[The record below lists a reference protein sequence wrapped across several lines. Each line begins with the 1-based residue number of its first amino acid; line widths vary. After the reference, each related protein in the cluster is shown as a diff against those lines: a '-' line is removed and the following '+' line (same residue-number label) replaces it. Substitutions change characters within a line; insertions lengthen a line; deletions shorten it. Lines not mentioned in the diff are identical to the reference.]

1 MKRSIISE
9 PSSLKGQI
17 KIPGDKSV
25 SHRALICGALA
36 SSPTKISNL
45 QRSEDV
51 LNTFK
56 VIKNLGIEAEQKDL
70 TIRLFGKG
78 LRGLSK
84 PSNELYFGNSG
95 TGIRLMTGALS
106 GQNFDSILQGDS
118 SLTKR
123 PMKRISEP
131 LEKMGAS
138 INLSSEFTPPIE
150 IIGNKNLSAI
160 SYDMPIASAQVKS
173 AILFAALFS
182 EGKTK
187 VRESLV
193 SRNHTEF
200 MFQQFGI
207 NLKMVNS
214 EITLSGQEEFE
225 GKDINVPG
233 DFSSAAFM
241 IVGALIT
248 PDSSVLIKDVGLNST
263 RIALLEVLNSMEADI
278 KIENLRKFGS
288 EEVGDLRVSSSQ
300 LKSCKVEASLI
311 PNLIDE
317 LPILFIASLFA
328 TGDSEFFGVEE
339 LRHKESD
346 RLLAMQ
352 SGLKNIEIETIYN
365 SGKLT
370 IEGKGSDYLIDSGT
384 VDSFEDHR
392 IAMAFII
399 AGLRSKK
406 NLVVKNTDCIK
417 TSFPEFSYLLDSL
430 GAKINE
436 IQ

>member
-160 SYDMPIASAQVKS
+160 SYDMPIPSAQVKS

-193 SRNHTEF
+193 SRNHTEL

-207 NLKMVNS
+207 NLKMVDS

-233 DFSSAAFM
+233 DFSSAAFL

-288 EEVGDLRVSSSQ
+288 EEVGDLIVSSSQ

-328 TGDSEFFGVEE
+328 SGDSEFFGVEE

>member
-70 TIRLFGKG
+70 TIRLFGNG

-131 LEKMGAS
+131 LEEMGAS

-160 SYDMPIASAQVKS
+160 SYDMPIPSAQVKS

-182 EGKTK
+182 EGITK

-207 NLKMVNS
+207 NLKMVDS

-233 DFSSAAFM
+233 DFSSAAFL

-365 SGKLT
+365 GGKLT
-370 IEGKGSDYLIDSGT
+370 IEGKGGDYLIDSGT

>member
-56 VIKNLGIEAEQKDL
+56 VIKNLGIDTEQKDL
-70 TIRLFGKG
+70 TIRLYGKG

-131 LEKMGAS
+131 LEEMGAS

-160 SYDMPIASAQVKS
+160 SYDMPIPSAQVKS

-182 EGKTK
+182 EGITK

-207 NLKMVNS
+207 NLKMVDS

-233 DFSSAAFM
+233 DFSSAAFL

-263 RIALLEVLNSMEADI
+263 RIDLVEVLNSMEADI

-406 NLVVKNTDCIK
+406 NLVIENTDCIK

>member
-70 TIRLFGKG
+70 TIRLYGKG

-131 LEKMGAS
+131 LEEMGAS

-160 SYDMPIASAQVKS
+160 SYDMPIPSAQVKS

-182 EGKTK
+182 EGITK

-207 NLKMVNS
+207 NLKMVDS

-233 DFSSAAFM
+233 DFSSAAFL

>member
-56 VIKNLGIEAEQKDL
+56 VVKNLGIEAEQKEL

-131 LEKMGAS
+131 LEEMGAS

-150 IIGNKNLSAI
+150 VIGNKNLSAI
-160 SYDMPIASAQVKS
+160 SYDMPIPSAQVKS

-182 EGKTK
+182 EGITK

-207 NLKMVNS
+207 NLKMVDS

-263 RIALLEVLNSMEADI
+263 RIALLEVLNSMKADI

-352 SGLKNIEIETIYN
+352 SGLKNIEIDTIYN

-392 IAMAFII
+392 IAMAFVI

>member
-36 SSPTKISNL
+36 SSPTKIINL

-51 LNTFK
+51 LNTLK

-131 LEKMGAS
+131 LEEMGAS

-182 EGKTK
+182 EEKTK
-187 VRESLV
+187 IRESLV
-193 SRNHTEF
+193 SRNHTEL

-207 NLKMVNS
+207 NLKIVDS

-233 DFSSAAFM
+233 DFSSAAFL

-417 TSFPEFSYLLDSL
+417 TSFPDFSYLLDSL

>member
-56 VIKNLGIEAEQKDL
+56 VIKNLGIETEQKDL
-70 TIRLFGKG
+70 TIRLYGKG

-131 LEKMGAS
+131 LEEMGAC

-160 SYDMPIASAQVKS
+160 SYDMPIPSAQVKS

-193 SRNHTEF
+193 SRNHTEL

-207 NLKMVNS
+207 NLKTINS
-214 EITLSGQEEFE
+214 ELTLSGQEEFE

-248 PDSSVLIKDVGLNST
+248 PDSSILIKDVGLNST

-278 KIENLRKFGS
+278 KIENIRKFGS

-300 LKSCKVEASLI
+300 LKPCKVEASLI

-328 TGDSEFFGVEE
+328 TGDSEFFGIEE

-406 NLVVKNTDCIK
+406 NLVVKNTNCIK

-430 GAKINE
+430 GAKIDE

>member
-9 PSSLKGQI
+9 PSSLKGEI

-70 TIRLFGKG
+70 TIQLYGKG

-131 LEKMGAS
+131 LEEMGAS

-160 SYDMPIASAQVKS
+160 SYDMPIPSAQVKS

-182 EGKTK
+182 EGNTK
-187 VRESLV
+187 AV
-193 SRNHTEF
+193 SYTH
-200 MFQQFGI
+200 
-207 NLKMVNS
+207 L
-214 EITLSGQEEFE
+214 TLPT
-225 GKDINVPG
+225 K
-233 DFSSAAFM
+233 A
-241 IVGALIT
+241 
-248 PDSSVLIKDVGLNST
+248 
-263 RIALLEVLNSMEADI
+263 
-278 KIENLRKFGS
+278 
-288 EEVGDLRVSSSQ
+288 
-300 LKSCKVEASLI
+300 
-311 PNLIDE
+311 
-317 LPILFIASLFA
+317 
-328 TGDSEFFGVEE
+328 
-339 LRHKESD
+339 
-346 RLLAMQ
+346 
-352 SGLKNIEIETIYN
+352 
-365 SGKLT
+365 
-370 IEGKGSDYLIDSGT
+370 
-384 VDSFEDHR
+384 
-392 IAMAFII
+392 
-399 AGLRSKK
+399 
-406 NLVVKNTDCIK
+406 
-417 TSFPEFSYLLDSL
+417 
-430 GAKINE
+430 
-436 IQ
+436 

>member
-131 LEKMGAS
+131 LEEMGAS

-160 SYDMPIASAQVKS
+160 SYDMPIPSAQVKS

-182 EGKTK
+182 EGITK

-207 NLKMVNS
+207 NLKMVDS

-233 DFSSAAFM
+233 DFSSAAFL

-417 TSFPEFSYLLDSL
+417 TSFPEFSYLIDSL

>member
-131 LEKMGAS
+131 LEEMGAS

-150 IIGNKNLSAI
+150 VIGNKNLSAI
-160 SYDMPIASAQVKS
+160 SYDMPIPSAQVKS

-182 EGKTK
+182 EGITK

-207 NLKMVNS
+207 NLKMVDS

-233 DFSSAAFM
+233 DFSSAAFL
-241 IVGALIT
+241 IVGALIA

-365 SGKLT
+365 GGKLT
-370 IEGKGSDYLIDSGT
+370 IEGKGGDYLIDSGT

>member
-1 MKRSIISE
+1 
-9 PSSLKGQI
+9 
-17 KIPGDKSV
+17 
-25 SHRALICGALA
+25 
-36 SSPTKISNL
+36 
-45 QRSEDV
+45 
-51 LNTFK
+51 
-56 VIKNLGIEAEQKDL
+56 
-70 TIRLFGKG
+70 
-78 LRGLSK
+78 
-84 PSNELYFGNSG
+84 
-95 TGIRLMTGALS
+95 
-106 GQNFDSILQGDS
+106 
-118 SLTKR
+118 
-123 PMKRISEP
+123 
-131 LEKMGAS
+131 
-138 INLSSEFTPPIE
+138 
-150 IIGNKNLSAI
+150 
-160 SYDMPIASAQVKS
+160 
-173 AILFAALFS
+173 
-182 EGKTK
+182 
-187 VRESLV
+187 
-193 SRNHTEF
+193 

-207 NLKMVNS
+207 NLKTINS

-248 PDSSVLIKDVGLNST
+248 PDSSILIKDVGLNST

-278 KIENLRKFGS
+278 KIENIRKFGS
-288 EEVGDLRVSSSQ
+288 EDVGDLRVSSSQ
-300 LKSCKVEASLI
+300 LKPCKVGASLI

-328 TGDSEFFGVEE
+328 TGDSEFFGIEE

-406 NLVVKNTDCIK
+406 IWWL
-417 TSFPEFSYLLDSL
+417 
-430 GAKINE
+430 KIQ
-436 IQ
+436 IA

>member
-36 SSPTKISNL
+36 SSPTKICNL

-51 LNTFK
+51 INTFK

-131 LEKMGAS
+131 LEEMGAS

-160 SYDMPIASAQVKS
+160 SYDMPIPSAQVKS

-182 EGKTK
+182 EGITK

-207 NLKMVNS
+207 NLKMVDS

-233 DFSSAAFM
+233 DFSSAAFL
-241 IVGALIT
+241 IVGALIA

-346 RLLAMQ
+346 RLSAMQ

-417 TSFPEFSYLLDSL
+417 TSFPEFSYLIDSL

>member
-17 KIPGDKSV
+17 EIPGDKSV

-56 VIKNLGIEAEQKDL
+56 VIKNLGIDTEQKDL
-70 TIRLFGKG
+70 TIRLYGKG

-131 LEKMGAS
+131 LEEMGAC

-160 SYDMPIASAQVKS
+160 SYDMPIPSAQVKS

-193 SRNHTEF
+193 SRNHTEL

-207 NLKMVNS
+207 NLKTINS

-233 DFSSAAFM
+233 DFSSAAFL
-241 IVGALIT
+241 IVGTLIT

-263 RIALLEVLNSMEADI
+263 RIALLEVLISMEADI
-278 KIENLRKFGS
+278 KIENLRTFGS

-300 LKSCKVEASLI
+300 LKPCKVGASLI

-328 TGDSEFFGVEE
+328 TGDSEFFGIEE

-406 NLVVKNTDCIK
+406 NLVIKNTDCIK

>member
-56 VIKNLGIEAEQKDL
+56 VIKNLGIDTEQKDL
-70 TIRLFGKG
+70 TIRLYGKG

-131 LEKMGAS
+131 LEEMGAC

-160 SYDMPIASAQVKS
+160 SYDMPIPSAQVKS

-193 SRNHTEF
+193 SRNHTEL

-207 NLKMVNS
+207 NLKTINS

-248 PDSSVLIKDVGLNST
+248 PDSSILIKDVGLNST

-278 KIENLRKFGS
+278 KIENIRKFGS

-300 LKSCKVEASLI
+300 LKPCKVGASLI

-328 TGDSEFFGVEE
+328 TGDSEFFGIEE

-406 NLVVKNTDCIK
+406 NLVVKNTNCIK

-430 GAKINE
+430 GAKIDE

>member
-17 KIPGDKSV
+17 EIPGDKSV

-56 VIKNLGIEAEQKDL
+56 VIKNLGIDTEQKDL
-70 TIRLFGKG
+70 TIRLYGKG

-131 LEKMGAS
+131 LEEMGAC

-160 SYDMPIASAQVKS
+160 SYDMPIPSAQVKS

-193 SRNHTEF
+193 SRNHTEL

-207 NLKMVNS
+207 NLKTINS

-248 PDSSVLIKDVGLNST
+248 PDSSILIKDVGLNST

-278 KIENLRKFGS
+278 KIENIRKFGS

-300 LKSCKVEASLI
+300 LKPCKVGASLI

-328 TGDSEFFGVEE
+328 TGDSEFFGIEE

-406 NLVVKNTDCIK
+406 NLVVKNTNCIK

-430 GAKINE
+430 GAKIDE

>member
-1 MKRSIISE
+1 MKRSIVSE
-9 PSSLKGQI
+9 PSSLKGEI

-70 TIRLFGKG
+70 TIRVFGKG

-123 PMKRISEP
+123 PMKRILEP
-131 LEKMGAS
+131 LKGMGAS

-150 IIGNKNLSAI
+150 IIGKKNLSAI
-160 SYDMPIASAQVKS
+160 SYDMPIPSAQVKS

-193 SRNHTEF
+193 SRNHTEL

-207 NLKMVNS
+207 NLKTVNS
-214 EITLSGQEEFE
+214 EITLSGQKEFE

-233 DFSSAAFM
+233 DFSSAAFL

-248 PDSSVLIKDVGLNST
+248 PDSSILIKDIGLNST

-288 EEVGDLRVSSSQ
+288 EEVGDLIVSSSQ

-311 PNLIDE
+311 PNIIDE

-328 TGDSEFFGVEE
+328 SGDSEFFGVEE

-346 RLLAMQ
+346 RLFAMQ

-406 NLVVKNTDCIK
+406 NLVIENTDCIK

>member
-17 KIPGDKSV
+17 KIPGDKSI

-131 LEKMGAS
+131 LEEMGAS

-160 SYDMPIASAQVKS
+160 SFDMPIPSAQVKS

-207 NLKMVNS
+207 NLKMVDS

-233 DFSSAAFM
+233 DFSSAAFL

-365 SGKLT
+365 NGKLT

>member
-17 KIPGDKSV
+17 EIPGDKSV

-56 VIKNLGIEAEQKDL
+56 VIKNLGIDTEQKDL
-70 TIRLFGKG
+70 TIRLYGKG

-131 LEKMGAS
+131 LEEMGAC

-160 SYDMPIASAQVKS
+160 SYDMPIPSAQVKS

-193 SRNHTEF
+193 SRNHTEL

-207 NLKMVNS
+207 NLKTINS

-248 PDSSVLIKDVGLNST
+248 PDSSILIKDVGLNST

-278 KIENLRKFGS
+278 KIENLRKYGS

-300 LKSCKVEASLI
+300 LKPCKVGASLI

-328 TGDSEFFGVEE
+328 TGDSEFFGIEE

-406 NLVVKNTDCIK
+406 NLVVKNTNCIK

-430 GAKINE
+430 GAKIDE

>member
-36 SSPTKISNL
+36 SSPTKICNL

-51 LNTFK
+51 INTFK

-131 LEKMGAS
+131 LEEMGAS

-150 IIGNKNLSAI
+150 VIGNKNLSAI
-160 SYDMPIASAQVKS
+160 SYDMPIPSAQVKS

-182 EGKTK
+182 EGITK

-207 NLKMVNS
+207 NLKMVDS

-233 DFSSAAFM
+233 DFSSAAFL
-241 IVGALIT
+241 IVGALIA

-300 LKSCKVEASLI
+300 LKPCKVRASLI

-328 TGDSEFFGVEE
+328 TGDSEFFGIEE

-406 NLVVKNTDCIK
+406 NLVIKNTDCIK

>member
-160 SYDMPIASAQVKS
+160 SYDMPIPSAQVKS

-248 PDSSVLIKDVGLNST
+248 PDSSILIKDVGLNST

-278 KIENLRKFGS
+278 KIENIRKFGS

-300 LKSCKVEASLI
+300 LKPCKVEASLI

>member
-9 PSSLKGQI
+9 SSSLKGQI

-70 TIRLFGKG
+70 TIRVFGKG

-131 LEKMGAS
+131 LEEMGAS

-150 IIGNKNLSAI
+150 IIGSKNLSAI
-160 SYDMPIASAQVKS
+160 SYDMPIPSAQVKS

-182 EGKTK
+182 EGITK

-207 NLKMVNS
+207 NLKMVDS

-233 DFSSAAFM
+233 DFSSAAFL

-288 EEVGDLRVSSSQ
+288 EEVGDLIVSSSQ

-328 TGDSEFFGVEE
+328 SGDSEFFGVEE

-346 RLLAMQ
+346 RLFAMQ

-406 NLVVKNTDCIK
+406 NLVVKNTNCIK

-430 GAKINE
+430 GAKIDE

>member
-36 SSPTKISNL
+36 SSPTKICNL

-51 LNTFK
+51 INTFK

-131 LEKMGAS
+131 LEEMGAS

-160 SYDMPIASAQVKS
+160 SYDMPIPSAQVKS

-182 EGKTK
+182 EGITK

-207 NLKMVNS
+207 NLKMVDS

-233 DFSSAAFM
+233 DFSSAAFL

-317 LPILFIASLFA
+317 LPILFIAALFA

-370 IEGKGSDYLIDSGT
+370 IEGKGGDYLIDSGT

>member
-1 MKRSIISE
+1 
-9 PSSLKGQI
+9 
-17 KIPGDKSV
+17 
-25 SHRALICGALA
+25 
-36 SSPTKISNL
+36 
-45 QRSEDV
+45 
-51 LNTFK
+51 
-56 VIKNLGIEAEQKDL
+56 
-70 TIRLFGKG
+70 
-78 LRGLSK
+78 
-84 PSNELYFGNSG
+84 
-95 TGIRLMTGALS
+95 MTGALS

-131 LEKMGAS
+131 LEEMGAS

-207 NLKMVNS
+207 NLKMVDS

-233 DFSSAAFM
+233 DFSSAAFL

-328 TGDSEFFGVEE
+328 SGDSEFFGVEE

-346 RLLAMQ
+346 RLLAL
-352 SGLKNIEIETIYN
+352 S
-365 SGKLT
+365 
-370 IEGKGSDYLIDSGT
+370 LI
-384 VDSFEDHR
+384 H
-392 IAMAFII
+392 I
-399 AGLRSKK
+399 
-406 NLVVKNTDCIK
+406 
-417 TSFPEFSYLLDSL
+417 
-430 GAKINE
+430 
-436 IQ
+436 

>member
-56 VIKNLGIEAEQKDL
+56 VIKNLGIDTEQKDL
-70 TIRLFGKG
+70 TIRLYGKG

-118 SLTKR
+118 SLIKR

-131 LEKMGAS
+131 LEEMGAC

-160 SYDMPIASAQVKS
+160 SYDMPIPSAQVKS

-193 SRNHTEF
+193 SRNHTEL

-207 NLKMVNS
+207 NLKTINS

-248 PDSSVLIKDVGLNST
+248 PDSSILIKDVGLNST

-278 KIENLRKFGS
+278 KIENIRKFGS

-300 LKSCKVEASLI
+300 LKPCKVGASLI

-328 TGDSEFFGVEE
+328 TGDSEFFGIEE

-406 NLVVKNTDCIK
+406 NLVVKNTNCIK

-430 GAKINE
+430 GAKIDE

>member
-25 SHRALICGALA
+25 SHRAIICGALA

-70 TIRLFGKG
+70 TIQLYGKG

-131 LEKMGAS
+131 LEEMGAS

-160 SYDMPIASAQVKS
+160 SYDMPIPSAQVKS

-207 NLKMVNS
+207 NLKMVDS

-233 DFSSAAFM
+233 DFSSAAFL

-365 SGKLT
+365 GGKLT
-370 IEGKGSDYLIDSGT
+370 IEGKGGDYLIDSGT

>member
-131 LEKMGAS
+131 LEEMGAS

-160 SYDMPIASAQVKS
+160 SYDMPIPSAQVKS

-182 EGKTK
+182 EGITK

-207 NLKMVNS
+207 NLKMVDS

-233 DFSSAAFM
+233 DFSSAAFL

-365 SGKLT
+365 GGKLT
-370 IEGKGSDYLIDSGT
+370 IEGKGGDYLIDSGT

>member
-17 KIPGDKSV
+17 KIPGDKSI

-56 VIKNLGIEAEQKDL
+56 VIKNLGIDSEQKDF
-70 TIRLFGKG
+70 TIRLYGKG

-131 LEKMGAS
+131 LEEMGAS

-182 EGKTK
+182 EEKTK
-187 VRESLV
+187 IRESLV
-193 SRNHTEF
+193 TRNHTEL

-207 NLKMVNS
+207 NLKTVNS

-225 GKDINVPG
+225 GKDINIPG

-300 LKSCKVEASLI
+300 LKSCKVKASLI

>member
-51 LNTFK
+51 SNTFK

-131 LEKMGAS
+131 LEEMGAS

-160 SYDMPIASAQVKS
+160 SYDMPIPSAQVKS

-182 EGKTK
+182 EGITK

-207 NLKMVNS
+207 NLKMVDS

-233 DFSSAAFM
+233 DFSSAAFL
-241 IVGALIT
+241 IVGALIA

-417 TSFPEFSYLLDSL
+417 TSFPEFSYLIDSL

>member
-56 VIKNLGIEAEQKDL
+56 VIKNLGIDTEQKDL
-70 TIRLFGKG
+70 TIRLYGKG

-131 LEKMGAS
+131 LEEMGAC

-160 SYDMPIASAQVKS
+160 SYDMPIPSAQVKS

-193 SRNHTEF
+193 SRNHTEL

-207 NLKMVNS
+207 NLKTINS

-248 PDSSVLIKDVGLNST
+248 PDSSILIKDVGLNST

-278 KIENLRKFGS
+278 KIENIRKFGS

-300 LKSCKVEASLI
+300 LKPCKVGAYLI

-328 TGDSEFFGVEE
+328 TGDSEFFGIEE

-370 IEGKGSDYLIDSGT
+370 IEGKGNDYLIDSGT

-406 NLVVKNTDCIK
+406 NLVVKNTNCIK

-430 GAKINE
+430 GAKIDE

>member
-131 LEKMGAS
+131 LEEMGAS

-160 SYDMPIASAQVKS
+160 SYDMPIPSAQVKS

-207 NLKMVNS
+207 NLKMVDS

>member
-17 KIPGDKSV
+17 EIPGDKSV

-56 VIKNLGIEAEQKDL
+56 VIKNLGIDTEQKDL
-70 TIRLFGKG
+70 TIRLYGKG

-131 LEKMGAS
+131 LEEMGAC

-160 SYDMPIASAQVKS
+160 SYDMPIPSAQVKS

-193 SRNHTEF
+193 SRNHTEL

-207 NLKMVNS
+207 NLKTINS
-214 EITLSGQEEFE
+214 EITLSGQEEVE
-225 GKDINVPG
+225 GTDINVPG

-248 PDSSVLIKDVGLNST
+248 PDSSILIKDVGLNST

-278 KIENLRKFGS
+278 KIENIRKFGS

-300 LKSCKVEASLI
+300 LKPCKVGASLI

-328 TGDSEFFGVEE
+328 TGDSEFFGIEE

-406 NLVVKNTDCIK
+406 NLVVKNTNCIK

-430 GAKINE
+430 GAKIDE

>member
-131 LEKMGAS
+131 LEEMGAS

-160 SYDMPIASAQVKS
+160 SYDMPIPSAQVKS

-207 NLKMVNS
+207 NLKTVNS

-288 EEVGDLRVSSSQ
+288 EEVGDLIVSSSQ

-328 TGDSEFFGVEE
+328 KGDSEFFGVEE

-352 SGLKNIEIETIYN
+352 SGLKNIEIDTIYN

>member
-131 LEKMGAS
+131 LEEMGAS

-160 SYDMPIASAQVKS
+160 SYDMPIPSAQVKS

-182 EGKTK
+182 EGITK

-207 NLKMVNS
+207 NLKMVDS

>member
-1 MKRSIISE
+1 
-9 PSSLKGQI
+9 
-17 KIPGDKSV
+17 
-25 SHRALICGALA
+25 
-36 SSPTKISNL
+36 
-45 QRSEDV
+45 
-51 LNTFK
+51 
-56 VIKNLGIEAEQKDL
+56 
-70 TIRLFGKG
+70 
-78 LRGLSK
+78 
-84 PSNELYFGNSG
+84 
-95 TGIRLMTGALS
+95 
-106 GQNFDSILQGDS
+106 
-118 SLTKR
+118 
-123 PMKRISEP
+123 
-131 LEKMGAS
+131 
-138 INLSSEFTPPIE
+138 
-150 IIGNKNLSAI
+150 
-160 SYDMPIASAQVKS
+160 
-173 AILFAALFS
+173 
-182 EGKTK
+182 
-187 VRESLV
+187 
-193 SRNHTEF
+193 

-207 NLKMVNS
+207 NLKMVDS

-233 DFSSAAFM
+233 DFSSAAFL
-241 IVGALIT
+241 IVGTLIT

-317 LPILFIASLFA
+317 LPILFIASIFA

-346 RLLAMQ
+346 RLSAMQ

-370 IEGKGSDYLIDSGT
+370 IEGKGGDYLIDSGT

>member
-17 KIPGDKSV
+17 KIPGDKSI

-56 VIKNLGIEAEQKDL
+56 VIKNLGIDTEQKDL
-70 TIRLFGKG
+70 TIRLYGKG

-131 LEKMGAS
+131 LEEMGAC

-160 SYDMPIASAQVKS
+160 SYDMPIPSAQVKS

-193 SRNHTEF
+193 SRNHTEL

-207 NLKMVNS
+207 NLKMVDS

-233 DFSSAAFM
+233 DFSSAAFL

-278 KIENLRKFGS
+278 KIENLRKYGS